1 MCIAHVI
8 ACEACECTCARKQH
22 INIIL
27 RCLVEVVYY
36 LKQAFHVLNDNG
48 IMPARQYYP
57 VL

>member
-8 ACEACECTCARKQH
+8 AIDACEWTCARKQH
-22 INIIL
+22 FNITL
-27 RCLVEVVYY
+27 RCFVEVVYY
-36 LKQAFHVLNDNG
+36 LKQAFQVLNDNG